1 MSKSMEY
8 KVGTADGQIDGL
20 QVLCIGEPSPIY
32 LDRMKECYILEPLV
46 TKGLSHSINLGIP
59 FLMKHNL
66 KINCMEEEVALMP

>member
-46 TKGLSHSINLGIP
+46 TKGQHQEPCWLREDII
-59 FLMKHNL
+59 
-66 KINCMEEEVALMP
+66 AL